1 MKIKS
6 LLIIVLACFVIIP
19 SVVFASVANVEMNKL
34 ALKNYKQTAQSMT
47 ENQTYN
53 ISEYFRIISASA
65 KQIAD
70 NPDILEF
77 NSEKNPT
84 STDALDIYSAIASS
98 DNENVRID
106 RIMIVNKSD
115 YLPVVSTG
123 DLSGIS
129 KDDTLSN
136 TLKSICSKKDGEVT
150 FYTSDVYTTFKDG
163 DKEHKDPLPA
173 KSNDSLRLV
182 VKYAVGD
189 YYVVTFF
196 NDTALRSFATSS
208 QFANNSKLILIDPNG
223 SILHGSYMGNT
234 SDAKNSAYL
243 KFTENA
249 QVGSVVEVDNFKGT
263 ENGAIPTI
271 GFTSKMA
278 TINEGEDG
286 NWTLAIIAETDKA
299 YTLSGEAMGSI
310 IGIIVFVSIV
320 LVAAAVVLVFIITK
334 PIKVIEE
341 TFVKV
346 HRGDHEARIN
356 VIANNEYG
364 QIARTFND
372 LIDDIVVSEGRY
384 RTIIEM
390 SDNIIFEWN
399 FKTNDVIFSNN
410 FNKKFSYRAPSDHF
424 GDSFLLK
431 VKVHPEDNERYH
443 KDLEKLSKGEEF
455 AGNEYRWKNIYGDY
469 IWILMRTATIRD
481 RDGNIAKIV
490 GVIVDI
496 DRAKKSEK
504 LLTER
509 ASYDSLTGLYN
520 RESIERTIDNEIELI
535 NVRKSEFAILF
546 IDVDDFKIY
555 NDKYSHATGDQVL
568 KFVANTINFVIK
580 GFGTAGRYGGDEFVA
595 CVRNVETNDPTRVAR
610 DILSGLKEGFTSDNG
625 DKLTVNASIGI
636 SIIKDSS
643 MHVDE
648 IIGMADDAMYKIKK
662 NGKSN
667 FGILNKE
674 TVAKP
679 VPAEVEEEDVIGTAE
694 ETNAPAE
701 EDTQSDAPV
710 QE

>member
-136 TLKSICSKKDGEVT
+136 TLKSICSKNDGEVT

-234 SDAKNSAYL
+234 SAAKNSAYL

-341 TFVKV
+341 TLVKV

-694 ETNAPAE
+694 ETTASAE

>member
-34 ALKNYKQTAQSMT
+34 ALKNYKQTAQSMA
-47 ENQTYN
+47 ENQAYN

-77 NSEKNPT
+77 NSDKNPS
-84 STDALDIYSAIASS
+84 STDALDIYSKITSS

-106 RIMIVNKSD
+106 RIMIVKKSD
-115 YLPVVSTG
+115 YLPVVATDDLTG
-123 DLSGIS
+123 LS
-129 KDDTLSN
+129 KDDILSN
-136 TLKSICSKKDGEVT
+136 TLKSICERKDGEVT
-150 FYTSDVYTTFKDG
+150 FYTPDVYTTFKEG
-163 DKEHKDPLPA
+163 DKERNDPLFPG
-173 KSNDSLRLV
+173 KSGANLRLV
-182 VKYAVGD
+182 AKYAVGD

-196 NDTALRSFATSS
+196 NHSALKSFSTSS

-223 SILHGSYMGNT
+223 SIMHDSYIGNT
-234 SDAKNSAYL
+234 SDNKNSAYL
-243 KFTENA
+243 KFTDKA
-249 QVGSVVEVDNFKGT
+249 QVGSVAEVDNFKGT
-263 ENGAIPTI
+263 DSGVIPTI
-271 GFTSKMA
+271 GFASKLPA
-278 TINEGEDG
+278 INEGEEG
-286 NWTLAIIAETDKA
+286 NWTLAIVAETDKA

-310 IGIIVFVSIV
+310 IGMIVFVSII
-320 LVAAAVVLVFIITK
+320 LVAAAVVLVFILTK
-334 PIKVIEE
+334 PIKAIEE
-341 TFVKV
+341 TLVKV

-399 FKTNDVIFSNN
+399 FKTNDVFFSNN

-455 AGNEYRWKNIYGDY
+455 EGNEYRWKNIYGDY
-469 IWILMRTATIRD
+469 IWILLRTATIRD

-595 CVRNVETNDPTRVAR
+595 CIRNVETNDPTRVAR

-625 DKLTVNASIGI
+625 DKLSVNASIGI

-674 TVAKP
+674 TVAKSA
-679 VPAEVEEEDVIGTAE
+679 PAEVEEEDIIGGAE
-694 ETNAPAE
+694 ETTAPTE
-701 EDTQSDAPV
+701 DAPV